1 APPPKPRAIRP
12 DANPQAEGIALRLLE
27 KDVRKRFQDAHHL
40 QEELKSLQ
48 RSLPSQQWDVGSEA
62 PPQAPPPPHPPQTPG
77 VIEWASRAA
86 LFSRMVS
93 RAYPTGNA
101 PPEIVTSVS
110 KAWDLAARANRLE
123 GEVATH
129 TRKLEALERRGRAL
143 RAEIGRKV
151 EELAHEE
158 SRVLREGSA
167 FQEEAEKIR
176 AEIVAAEAAAAGA
189 GTQAD
194 TAERNGQVSRAIFE
208 KAGAADAVIVAK
220 REWLQ
225 NREGKQAARESTAR
239 DLRRQIEE
247 LRAQLSRYAEALEE
261 DLAS

>member
-1 APPPKPRAIRP
+1 
-12 DANPQAEGIALRLLE
+12 
-27 KDVRKRFQDAHHL
+27 
-40 QEELKSLQ
+40 
-48 RSLPSQQWDVGSEA
+48 
-62 PPQAPPPPHPPQTPG
+62 
-77 VIEWASRAA
+77 
-86 LFSRMVS
+86 MVS
-93 RAYPTGNA
+93 RAYPSGNS
-101 PPEIVTSVS
+101 PPDIVTAVG

-167 FQEEAEKIR
+167 FQEEAEKVRTELVQIEKN
-176 AEIVAAEAAAAGA
+176 AQGAKAAA
-189 GTQAD
+189 D
-194 TAERNGQVSRAIFE
+194 NAERGGQFSRAIFE
-208 KAGAADAVIVAK
+208 RAGAAEALISAK

-225 NREGKQAARESTAR
+225 NREGKQAAREATAR

-261 DLAS
+261 DLGSGREKVAARTREGLTFEKQFTEVTNTLIGHLKSKPECRDLLIELSSSMSNGNVPSASRAAPQEPPSQKMPGFTG